1 MISDWVFLLLNR
13 SMTVQRVLSCL
24 PLLVSAWAIA
34 GCVSEPTM
42 ETFRTDDPPCYDRS
56 IQPQTAVVDTHVH
69 FRPFGGSAIPFAEVV
84 SYLEGNRR
92 PVCQHLWHR
101 PNAAIG
107 FRLHL
112 LFGLSRNAGDANVEE

>member
-13 SMTVQRVLSCL
+13 SMMVQRVLSCL

-69 FRPFGGSAIPFAEVV
+69 FRPFGGSAIPFA
-84 SYLEGNRR
+84 RK
-92 PVCQHLWHR
+92 
-101 PNAAIG
+101 
-107 FRLHL
+107 
-112 LFGLSRNAGDANVEE
+112 